1 MASVS
6 RALSIPLPTA
16 SRCSSPLA
24 LPFVAIHLL
33 SLGVFF
39 VKFRGTYVITC
50 LALVAGRMFF
60 VTAGYHRYFSHR
72 SYKTSR
78 GFQFFIAFMAMT
90 SSQKGVLWWAAH
102 HRHHHRF
109 SDQEDD
115 LHSTTLFGFLWSH
128 IGWIISDKYR
138 GTRIDYIGDFAK
150 FPELRWLNKYYL
162 VPPAALAIAL
172 LLIGG

>member
-6 RALSIPLPTA
+6 RAFSIPLPNG
-16 SRCSSPLA
+16 SRISVPLA

-39 VKFRGTYVITC
+39 VKFRWTYVITC

-78 GFQFFIAFMAMT
+78 GFQFFIAFIAVT
-90 SSQKGVLWWAAH
+90 GSQKGVLWRAAD
-102 HRHHHRF
+102 HRHHHRDA
-109 SDQEDD
+109 DQD
-115 LHSTTLFGFLWSH
+115 LDPHSPTLFGFCWSH
-128 IGWIISDKYR
+128 IGWINSGAYNAT
-138 GTRIDYIGDFAK
+138 GVAYM
-150 FPELRWLNKYYL
+150 
-162 VPPAALAIAL
+162 
-172 LLIGG
+172 